1 MTPGFLS
8 NAAPF
13 VDPAQSY
20 ATAATRVC
28 GAADQADA
36 NVRNLLARLHA
47 GALSGD
53 GSPSLRVRARAV
65 LSTHQARGQLVER
78 RDEGVAVVGLSL
90 GERA

>member
-1 MTPGFLS
+1 MTPGFLID
-8 NAAPF
+8 ALPF
-13 VDPAQSY
+13 VDPGQSY

-47 GALSGD
+47 GALPATARPHSGV
-53 GSPSLRVRARAV
+53 RVRAV
-65 LSTHQARGQLVER
+65 LSAHQDRGQLVER
-78 RDEGVAVVGLSL
+78 PDEGVAVVGLSL